1 MIHFNSVA
9 CQHAF
14 MEAVK
19 ASPQLLEKCF
29 QLLDRKKPCSL
40 YLHLGRSDDAGKY
53 FDFGVFSTPVN
64 MVLIGDEYRPDLT
77 SVPVFTGRPEHLVVN
92 GGLVNRDGVWSA
104 HT

>member
-1 MIHFNSVA
+1 MIHFNSVV

-19 ASPQLLEKCF
+19 VSPQLLEKCF
-29 QLLDRKKPCSL
+29 QLLDRQKPCNL
-40 YLHLGRSDDAGKY
+40 YLHLGRSDDASKY
-53 FDFGVFSTPVN
+53 FDFGVYSTPID

-77 SVPVFTGRPEHLVVN
+77 EIPEFKARLQHLMVN